1 MRRRA
6 TLFASPMRDDDLVTI
21 EHFLFVSDAEIAR
34 AALEAAGI
42 DAALAD
48 VNSSRMSW
56 ANAQAHGGVR
66 LQVRRED
73 AEQAA
78 AVLRGDHL
86 RAVEVESEHAELFE
100 DGSELCRRCG
110 SEEVYPAESRSRSYA
125 RIIAFAI
132 LAMMLIDLAGCATTF
147 IGVRLPSP
155 LVGSA
160 YALLLVGCAGAVV
173 FVSALPRKRCRN
185 CGLEWRGTPRTA

>member
-1 MRRRA
+1 
-6 TLFASPMRDDDLVTI
+6 MRDDDLVTI

-48 VNSSRMSW
+48 VNISRMSW
-56 ANAQAHGGVR
+56 ANAQARGGVR

-73 AEQAA
+73 VEHAT

-86 RAVEVESEHAELFE
+86 RAVEIEAEHPEIS
-100 DGSELCRRCG
+100 DDRSELCRRCG

-125 RIIAFAI
+125 RIVAFAI
-132 LAMMLIDLAGCATTF
+132 LALMLIDVAGCATSF
-147 IGVRLPSP
+147 LGIQLPSR
-155 LVGSA
+155 LAGSA

-173 FVSALPRKRCRN
+173 FVSAVPRKRCRN

>member
-1 MRRRA
+1 MRA
-6 TLFASPMRDDDLVTI
+6 DDLVTI

-34 AALEAAGI
+34 ATLEASGI

-48 VNSSRMSW
+48 VNISRMSW

-86 RAVEVESEHAELFE
+86 RAVEVESEHPEMWDEPTEA
-100 DGSELCRRCG
+100 CRRCG

-125 RIIAFAI
+125 RIVAFGI
-132 LAMMLIDLAGCATTF
+132 LAMMLIDLGGCATAF
-147 IGVRLPSP
+147 LGVRLPMS

-160 YALLLVGCAGAVV
+160 YALLLVGSAGAVV

>member
-1 MRRRA
+1 
-6 TLFASPMRDDDLVTI
+6 MRDDDLVTI

-34 AALEAAGI
+34 ATLEAAGI

-48 VNSSRMSW
+48 VNISRMSW

-73 AEQAA
+73 AEHASA
-78 AVLRGDHL
+78 ILRGDHL
-86 RAVEVESEHAELFE
+86 RAVEVESEHGEIFDE
-100 DGSELCRRCG
+100 TSELCRRCG
-110 SEEVYPAESRSRSYA
+110 SEEVYPAESRSRTYA
-125 RIIAFAI
+125 RIVAFGI
-132 LAMMLIDLAGCATTF
+132 LALMVIDLASCATGF
-147 IGVRLPSP
+147 IGMRMPPRV
-155 LVGSA
+155 VGSV